1 MMRTS
6 QMLVSFVMCA
16 FVLVTMPAPAQSQ
29 SVTVG
34 YQALHLPDNW
44 VTAGV
49 NFDVAKNVSS
59 HWNIVGELG
68 LAHDG
73 GVEGTEGFS
82 IYNFGGGVRWSA
94 SRSGPSPF
102 AQVLAGVQAST
113 AAIDTDFAFMLQ
125 PGAGVHIPMGDRWG
139 LSAQVDYRPVFYQ
152 EETVNEMRFVIGA
165 RWTR

>member
-1 MMRTS
+1 MVRTG
-6 QMLVSFVMCA
+6 QVLVSFVMCA
-16 FVLVTMPAPAQSQ
+16 FALVTTPAPAQSQ

-34 YQALHLPDNW
+34 CQALHLPDDW

-49 NFDVAKNVSS
+49 NVDVAKHVSS
-59 HWNIVGELG
+59 NWNIVGEFG

-73 GVEGTEGFS
+73 GVEGTDGFS

-102 AQVLAGVQAST
+102 AQLLAGVQAST